1 MEHEQKIRV
10 MPGSVHHHNP
20 IRGGFLKHLVTTT
33 EISMGIL
40 PYYPTLNKDLV
51 LCGILL
57 HDIGK
62 VESINDNL
70 QADYTDAGRL
80 IGDVTLSVNIVQNAA
95 SSFKNFPEEILLKL
109 EHIILSHRTVVD
121 TGAIGSPRFA
131 EALFVHYINILDDQ
145 LNLMLNTIIKDSNQ
159 EWTNNPNHYSSE
171 LYKK

>member
-33 EISMGIL
+33 EISMDIL
-40 PYYPTLNKDLV
+40 PYSPTLNKDLV

-109 EHIILSHRTVVD
+109 EHIILSHRAVGD
-121 TGAIGSPRFA
+121 AGAIGSRFA
-131 EALFVHYINILDDQ
+131 EALFVHYINILDDH
-145 LNLMLNTIIKDSNQ
+145 LNLMLNTIIKDFNQ
-159 EWTNNPNHYSSE
+159 EGTYNPNHFSSE